1 MLNVRRLAAIDMQL
15 HGNRVTLWEFGLGA
29 GLCAALGALSVALG
43 IRLLMYGLN
52 WQLFFGL
59 ALLSVGVNYLPLL
72 IHGLDLARR
81 GTVREEAGLDTS
93 PDAARRYTVLQLWLL
108 VPLAMVALALAQRSH
123 R

>member
-15 HGNRVTLWEFGLGA
+15 HGTRVILWEFGLGA
-29 GLCAALGALSVALG
+29 GLCVAFGVLSVALG
-43 IRLLMYGLN
+43 VRLLKYGLN
-52 WQLFFGL
+52 WQLFLGL
-59 ALLSVGVNYLPLL
+59 GLLSVGVNYLPLV

-108 VPLAMVALALAQRSH
+108 VPFALVALALAQRSQ